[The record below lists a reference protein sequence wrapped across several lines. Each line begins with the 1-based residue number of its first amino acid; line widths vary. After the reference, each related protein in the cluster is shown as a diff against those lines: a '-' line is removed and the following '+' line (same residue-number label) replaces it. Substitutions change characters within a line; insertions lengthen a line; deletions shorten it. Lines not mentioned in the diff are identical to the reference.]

1 MKISYYTVTLQP
13 IRIFVE
19 RKEMKVLRFGSMIFG
34 ALLLISA
41 CGGGGGA
48 DPSGFKS
55 IPSNM
60 TVGSGN

>member
-41 CGGGGGA
+41 CGGGA